1 MNNHSQRFFKNPL
14 QWSIKIIIIP
24 FWILNYWQYIF
35 EVRKKLKILRF
46 FSNNSF
52 CCDQF
57 LIVDYQKRRLGLQI
71 SIHKDISF
79 NYQQI
84 QVEILY
90 LILCF
95 KILVTCDKV
104 IFAVFNEKESLL
116 LIRFYLILE
125 RLYSEI

>member
-24 FWILNYWQYIF
+24 IWILNYWQYIF
-35 EVRKKLKILRF
+35 EVRKKLKILHF

-57 LIVDYQKRRLGLQI
+57 LIVDYQKRRLGLQL
-71 SIHKDISF
+71 SIHWKIFF

-84 QVEILY
+84 QVEIIEKRYKIYQFLTF
-90 LILCF
+90 INAF
-95 KILVTCDKV
+95 KYIIVYVYKFKY
-104 IFAVFNEKESLL
+104 I
-116 LIRFYLILE
+116 
-125 RLYSEI
+125 